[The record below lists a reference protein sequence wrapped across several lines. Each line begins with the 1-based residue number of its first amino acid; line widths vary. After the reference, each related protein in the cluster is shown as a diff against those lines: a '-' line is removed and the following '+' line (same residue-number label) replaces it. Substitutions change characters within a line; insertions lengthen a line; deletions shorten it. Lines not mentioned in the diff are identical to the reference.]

1 MSQASGARRFGL
13 TYRLKNE
20 AALKV
25 CQDTRDRLTAQGVE
39 TFTLDEVV
47 EGAEV
52 DVFLSFGGDGTLL
65 HAARLMA
72 PRGIP
77 VLGIN
82 MGRVG
87 YLCALDEG
95 GVEPALEKLLIGNY
109 QIDERSMLRARV
121 FYRKEQLWQVD
132 ALNDILVGGSTR
144 TVTLEVVIDG
154 ELLGT
159 LRGDG
164 VIAATRTGSTAY
176 ALSAGG
182 SVLLHE
188 DSLVLVASNALFS
201 SFFRSLVVPLDA
213 VVRVV
218 NRTEVARPYVIA
230 DGQKD
235 YQIED
240 GTEVE
245 IVRSPLSAHLVD
257 LGLETPVARLRRG
270 HQERSQIS

>member
-1 MSQASGARRFGL
+1 MSEAKGARRFGL

-20 AALKV
+20 AALKA
-25 CQDTRDRLTAQGVE
+25 CHGARDRLSAKGVE
-39 TFTLDEVV
+39 CFTLDEVV

-52 DVFLSFGGDGTLL
+52 DVFLAFGGDGTLL

-87 YLCALDEG
+87 YLCAVDEG
-95 GVEPALEKLLIGNY
+95 GVEPALAKLLAGDY
-109 QIDERSMLRARV
+109 QIDPRSMLRARV
-121 FYRKEQLWQVD
+121 NFRKEQLWQVD

-144 TVTLEVVIDG
+144 TVTLEVHIDG

-164 VIAATRTGSTAY
+164 IIAATRTGSTAY

-182 SVLLHE
+182 SVLLQE
-188 DSLVLVASNALFS
+188 DAMILVASNALFS
-201 SFFRSLVVPLDA
+201 SFFRSLIVPHGA
-213 VVRVV
+213 SVRVV
-218 NRTEVARPYVIA
+218 NRTEAARPYVIA

-235 YQIED
+235 YQIEE

-245 IVRSPLSAHLVD
+245 IVRSPVCAHLVD

-270 HQERSQIS
+270 YQERSQTV

>member
-1 MSQASGARRFGL
+1 MSEAQGAKRFGL

-20 AALKV
+20 AALKA
-25 CQDTRDRLTAQGVE
+25 CEAARQRLEAQGVE
-39 TFTLDEVV
+39 TYTLDEVV
-47 EGAEV
+47 EGAEA

-82 MGRVG
+82 LGRVG
-87 YLCALDEG
+87 YLCALEES
-95 GVEPALEKLLIGNY
+95 GVEPALEKLLTGRY
-109 QIDERSMLRARV
+109 QLDSRSMVRARV
-121 FYRKEQLWQVD
+121 VHRREQLWQVD
-132 ALNDILVGGSTR
+132 ALNDVLVGGSTR
-144 TVTLEVVIDG
+144 TVTLEVHIDG

-164 VIAATRTGSTAY
+164 IIAATRTGSTAY

-182 SVLLHE
+182 SVLLE

-201 SFFRSLVVPLDA
+201 SFFRSLVVRLDA
-213 VVRVV
+213 TVRVV

-245 IVRSPLSAHLVD
+245 IRRSPVSALLVD
-257 LGLETPVARLRRG
+257 LGLESPVARLRRG
-270 HQERSQIS
+270 HQERALTP